1 MLLSDLRA
9 HLLLP
14 NKRFPSG
21 APARSRSAIRQAHR
35 EGTVRCRDL
44 ATSALIAGTLLAR
57 PDALSA
63 QSDAAAYLE
72 LAVGMA
78 LKPAY
83 GESYPEGPMVS
94 ARVGRFLLPHA
105 AMRLEVELQSF
116 GAGEPP
122 VFLDAPCPLTGPC
135 GRYEVQGAGPIR
147 MLNALA
153 SFQYYEQ
160 ADRRGFYVLAGFG
173 PQLLASHPDRARA
186 IRLAVQAGAG
196 ASLATV
202 AVIEARYQ
210 ASLGARAEP
219 QHVVLISMGLRY
231 TRRSLVPN

>member
-1 MLLSDLRA
+1 MW
-9 HLLLP
+9 
-14 NKRFPSG
+14 
-21 APARSRSAIRQAHR
+21 
-35 EGTVRCRDL
+35 CRDL
-44 ATSALIAGTLLAR
+44 ALSALIASTLLAW

-63 QSDAAAYLE
+63 QGDAAAYLE

-83 GESYPEGPMVS
+83 GESYPDGPMVS

-105 AMRLEVELQSF
+105 ALRLEAELQSF
-116 GAGEPP
+116 GAGEPL
-122 VFLDAPCPLTGPC
+122 VDNWSPCRSPGCSSQLQGL
-135 GRYEVQGAGPIR
+135 GAGPIR
-147 MLNALA
+147 TVSALA
-153 SFQYYEQ
+153 SFQYYQQ

-173 PQLLASHPDRARA
+173 PQYLASHPDRARA

-202 AVIEARYQ
+202 MVIEARYQ

-219 QHVVLISMGLRY
+219 QHVVLISVGLRY
-231 TRRSLVPN
+231 TPRSRVPNQRRACVKTLSTRALVGR

>member
-1 MLLSDLRA
+1 M
-9 HLLLP
+9 
-14 NKRFPSG
+14 
-21 APARSRSAIRQAHR
+21 
-35 EGTVRCRDL
+35 RCRDL
-44 ATSALIAGTLLAR
+44 AASALIAGTLLAR

-83 GESYPEGPMVS
+83 GESYPEGPLVS

-105 AMRLEVELQSF
+105 ALRLEVELQSF

-122 VFLDAPCPLTGPC
+122 IFLVAPCPLTGPC
-135 GRYEVQGAGPIR
+135 ARYDVVGAGPIR
-147 MLNALA
+147 TLNALA
-153 SFQYYEQ
+153 SLQYYEQ
-160 ADRRGFYVLAGFG
+160 ADRRGFYVLAGLG
-173 PQLLASHPDRARA
+173 PQFLASHPDRARA

-202 AVIEARYQ
+202 MVIEARYQ

-219 QHVVLISMGLRY
+219 QHVVLISVGLRY
-231 TRRSLVPN
+231 TRRSRVPNQRRACVKTLSTHALVGR